1 MAQVSSKH
9 LGKSKYKGVYIID
22 QNQTI
27 QYKAYMTINGKTLRK
42 IFNSDTE
49 AAKCIDMFLIRNGKN
64 PVNIIKRK

>member
-27 QYKAYMTINGKTLRK
+27 QYKAYMTINGKINISINWK
-42 IFNSDTE
+42 ADNS
-49 AAKCIDMFLIRNGKN
+49 L
-64 PVNIIKRK
+64 KR